1 MPLLPT
7 SWIPQAV
14 HLRMAACASRE
25 SLLALEKGTGL
36 RAMVGEWSLA
46 LTDCA
51 TWIDG
56 VGLGIGSLTRSS
68 PESCAYERCPTTY
81 NAHLP
86 GTSSVGGPTPDGSC
100 NRHV

>member
-7 SWIPQAV
+7 SGIPQAV

-56 VGLGIGSLTRSS
+56 VGPWHRI
-68 PESCAYERCPTTY
+68 
-81 NAHLP
+81 AHAQLARELRVRALP
-86 GTSSVGGPTPDGSC
+86 HDVQRPRARHLVGRWADA
-100 NRHV
+100 RRIV